1 MKSLSPWTA
10 MTVSTLLLALRFAS
24 ADPDAN
30 PDVALKTM
38 TDEGCYSSSEPL
50 KDQGSYTFQ
59 STGYCQ
65 KLCANKGFSVM
76 ALTQGSNCLCGNV
89 LPPTSAKTD
98 SSNCNTPCDGWP
110 AAMCGGDN
118 TFSVF
123 LTGTEENVPAYSSS
137 SSSTST
143 DGQTSTSAE
152 QPHVIT
158 QAGQTIVVT
167 AQSQTDAA
175 DHSSSSGAN
184 TAGIAAGVVVGV
196 VGLASL
202 MGGAFFFYRYKK
214 RKAIENEYRR
224 NADINNFVAG
234 GGKPMSSSSMSDS
247 RFDGDFMA
255 QRRQSNGSIADDQD
269 FSRRILK
276 VTNPDGV

>member
-1 MKSLSPWTA
+1 MKSLSQMTA

-38 TDEGCYSSSEPL
+38 TDKGCYSSSEPL
-50 KDQGSYTFQ
+50 TDQGSYTFQ

-65 KLCANKGFSVM
+65 KLCANKNFSVM
-76 ALTQGSNCLCGNV
+76 ALTKGSNCLCGNE
-89 LPPTSAKTD
+89 LPPSSAKTD
-98 SSNCNTPCDGWP
+98 DSDCQTPCDGWP
-110 AAMCGGDN
+110 ASMCGGDN
-118 TFSVF
+118 AYSVF
-123 LTGTEENVPAYSSS
+123 LTGTEENVPTFSSS
-137 SSSTST
+137 SSSTT
-143 DGQTSTSAE
+143 DGKTSTTAE

-196 VGLASL
+196 VGFASL
-202 MGGAFFFYRYKK
+202 LGGAFFFYRYKK
-214 RKAIENEYRR
+214 RKSIEDEYRR
-224 NADINNFVAG
+224 NADINTFVAG

>member
-1 MKSLSPWTA
+1 MLWT
-10 MTVSTLLLALRFAS
+10 L
-24 ADPDAN
+24 
-30 PDVALKTM
+30 
-38 TDEGCYSSSEPL
+38 
-50 KDQGSYTFQ
+50 TFDII
-59 STGYCQ
+59 G
-65 KLCANKGFSVM
+65 G
-76 ALTQGSNCLCGNV
+76 GNN
-89 LPPTSAKTD
+89 AY
-98 SSNCNTPCDGWP
+98 
-110 AAMCGGDN
+110 
-118 TFSVF
+118 SVF
-123 LTGTEENVPAYSSS
+123 LTGTEENVPTFSSS
-137 SSSTST
+137 SSSTT
-143 DGQTSTSAE
+143 DGKTSTTAE

-196 VGLASL
+196 VGFASL
-202 MGGAFFFYRYKK
+202 LGGAFFFYRYKK
-214 RKAIENEYRR
+214 RKSIEDEYRR

-276 VTNPDGV
+276 VRLPTFYLRLFLVANKFARSRTRTECKLGEKSVAQYLSSEEPFSRRYSLCHYYPFHDWLFVRFFAVILH

>member
-1 MKSLSPWTA
+1 
-10 MTVSTLLLALRFAS
+10 MT
-24 ADPDAN
+24 
-30 PDVALKTM
+30 
-38 TDEGCYSSSEPL
+38 G
-50 KDQGSYTFQ
+50 
-59 STGYCQ
+59 
-65 KLCANKGFSVM
+65 
-76 ALTQGSNCLCGNV
+76 
-89 LPPTSAKTD
+89 
-98 SSNCNTPCDGWP
+98 
-110 AAMCGGDN
+110 GGDN

-175 DHSSSSGAN
+175 DNSSSSGAN

-276 VTNPDGV
+276 VGLFSAYLLVLFVVADRSARSPTRMECKLGDNSIAQCLSSKERKVFSLSRIPSMSLSPFSRLAFRSIFRDTPLIVENDTLPLHMFLPSLIYLNRILRSVLGLS